1 MKTKIKISAGERI
14 FDVFNNI
21 FMLLMLVVTL
31 YPMLYV
37 AFASF
42 SDPGEFAKVDSFL
55 LRPAGFSLEA
65 YKAVFKMSNIGIGF
79 RNTAFYLAAG
89 TLLSMILTVFGAY
102 ALSKQDFYLRRPIM
116 ILLTVTMFFSGGMI
130 PTYLVVNHMHMT
142 DTILAVLIPGCISTY
157 NLIVMRT
164 AFEGIPVSLIESA
177 EMDGANQFTIMMRIV
192 VPLSAPTLA
201 TITLFYAVGR
211 WGDWYS
217 ALVYLQ
223 GRRDLYPLQMFL
235 REMLVKGDMT
245 DPSYVSAIST
255 SQSASYLLNQVVKY
269 ATIVVTTLP
278 ILMVYPFLQRY
289 FVKGVMI
296 GAIKE

>member
-1 MKTKIKISAGERI
+1 MNEIKISIGERI
-14 FDVFNNI
+14 FNVINYLFMI
-21 FMLLMLVVTL
+21 FMITVTL

-37 AFASF
+37 LFASF
-42 SDPGEFAKVDSFL
+42 SDPTEFAKVDSL
-55 LRPAGFSLEA
+55 LFKPAGFSLEP
-65 YKAVFKMSNIGIGF
+65 YKTVFKMSNIGIGF
-79 RNTAFYLAAG
+79 RNTGFYLAAG
-89 TLLSMILTVFGAY
+89 TMLSMILTIFGAY
-102 ALSKQDFYLRRPIM
+102 ALSKKDFYLRRPIM
-116 ILLTVTMFFSGGMI
+116 ILLMVTMFFNGGMI
-130 PTYLVVNHMHMT
+130 PTYLVVNSLNMT
-142 DTILAVLIPGCISTY
+142 NTIFAVLIPGCISTY
-157 NLIVMRT
+157 NLIIMRT
-164 AFEGIPVSLIESA
+164 AFEGIPVSLLESA
-177 EMDGANQFTIMMRIV
+177 EIDGANQFTIMLRIV
-192 VPLSAPTLA
+192 LPLSAPTLA

-245 DPSYVSAIST
+245 DPAYVSALNAA
-255 SQSASYLLNQVVKY
+255 QAKSYLLNQVVKY

-296 GAIKE
+296 GAVKE